1 MRKTGKTRAAK
12 TATVETT
19 SSPQPAHDSAE
30 GLEADTLW
38 PIAMLRIA
46 MELKRPEA
54 PGLDQIIDGVVKKMG
69 IPKAQFEKY
78 VAQHLGTLQEAA
90 QKHGYSR

>member
-12 TATVETT
+12 TATLETT
-19 SSPQPAHDSAE
+19 PAQPAREADE
-30 GLEADTLW
+30 VMEADTLW

-54 PGLDQIIDGVVKKMG
+54 PGLDEIITGVVKKMG

-78 VAQHLGTLQEAA
+78 IAEHLGTLKEAA
-90 QKHGYSR
+90 KKNGYAR